1 MNKVRAMFSYS
12 QYVTPKPAKHK
23 EWAASKIGKRSKI
36 LYKSEIS
43 SFCKKL
49 KGVLLF
55 PFTILW
61 FKT

>member
-43 SFCKKL
+43 R